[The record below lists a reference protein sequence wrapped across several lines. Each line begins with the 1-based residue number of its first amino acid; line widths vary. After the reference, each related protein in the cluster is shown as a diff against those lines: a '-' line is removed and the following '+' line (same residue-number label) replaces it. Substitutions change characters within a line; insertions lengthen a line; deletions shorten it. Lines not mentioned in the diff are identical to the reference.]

1 MQCVCSVYAACEQCV
16 GSVCALCV
24 PPIETANDLPD
35 DIDKWLTCF
44 PQAKPCFLGGDTY
57 MALLIGLS
65 VPFPKLINLLSTW
78 MRNKWYDL
86 WKVYL
91 QLEQPM
97 SLTWLLF
104 STSMMDAELLKAAI
118 SDHIENI
125 PVGLCLKTISIGP
138 QGLILPN
145 QQVKALHVYVDEL
158 DVSMANPLPMALYA
172 SKMSADHKFPSTFG
186 WGWFWSWMQSWTPKG
201 GRM

>member
-1 MQCVCSVYAACEQCV
+1 MAGNETRHKVVCPGFSLVPSSVCAVCVQCVCSVWAVCMQCVCSVYAACEQCV

-78 MRNKWYDL
+78 MRNK
-86 WKVYL
+86 
-91 QLEQPM
+91 
-97 SLTWLLF
+97 
-104 STSMMDAELLKAAI
+104 
-118 SDHIENI
+118 
-125 PVGLCLKTISIGP
+125 
-138 QGLILPN
+138 
-145 QQVKALHVYVDEL
+145 
-158 DVSMANPLPMALYA
+158 
-172 SKMSADHKFPSTFG
+172 
-186 WGWFWSWMQSWTPKG
+186 
-201 GRM
+201 